1 MRDRVA
7 VYRELCV
14 QGALCP
20 PTPSDAREADAQ
32 MLEARTGFVPAWFRN
47 PFACL
52 RLHQQV
58 AAAFFWSTS
67 FGGDVCLPRVK
78 RRMGGRPVASSI
90 INLCSFGC
98 ARLLPNFSSSV
109 LQAIPGREGGHTVY
123 SPWELEE
130 SRIDKLPLEANGKCC
145 PGFAALQVPP
155 ARICPHA
162 ALSVPI
168 RHSSLAGAGADRC
181 VGRCLFIYVSIVA
194 FPHRLRT
201 WGCCP
206 HRPGRILS
214 RPSRQ

>member
-1 MRDRVA
+1 MKAMMVARLGLNPSYACETAWLSIEKCLFRVPYA
-7 VYRELCV
+7 HRRLRTPGKQTRKCWRL
-14 QGALCP
+14 GLALCRRDFA
-20 PTPSDAREADAQ
+20 TRSLVCACTNRLRRPS
-32 MLEARTGFVPAWFRN
+32 PAA
-47 PFACL
+47 P
-52 RLHQQV
+52 
-58 AAAFFWSTS
+58 AFGS
-67 FGGDVCLPRVK
+67 DVCLPRVK

-98 ARLLPNFSSSV
+98 ARLLPNFFRSV

-155 ARICPHA
+155 SRICPHA
-162 ALSVPI
+162 ALSIPI

-194 FPHRLRT
+194 FPHRLRA
-201 WGCCP
+201 
-206 HRPGRILS
+206 
-214 RPSRQ
+214 